1 MRSLYAAA
9 SGMAAQQTRL
19 DTIANN
25 LANVSTTAFKKSRES
40 FEDLFY
46 QELTHGGLSAST
58 SRVEVGSGVALS
70 GIVKDHRNGQ
80 ITGTGG
86 TFDLAIEGPG
96 YFQVETQEGEM
107 LYTRDGNFRLDQDG
121 VLRTSAGLILSGNI
135 GVPRDADMVRI
146 LEDGTILA
154 ENGTEATTI
163 GVIELRTFVNPSGLA
178 PQGGNLYSETV
189 NSGSPLPTE
198 PGESSLRQ
206 GFLEGSNVE
215 VAEELIGMIAAQ
227 RAYEL
232 NSKVIQASDE
242 VMRTATSIRR

>member
-58 SRVEVGSGVALS
+58 SRVEVGSGVSLS

-80 ITGTGG
+80 IQQTGG
-86 TFDLAIEGPG
+86 TFDLAIEGKG
-96 YFQVETQEGEM
+96 YFQVETQEGEL
-107 LYTRDGNFRLDQDG
+107 LYTRDGNFRTDADG
-121 VLRTSAGLILSGNI
+121 VLRTAAGLVLSGNFQI
-135 GVPRDADMVRI
+135 PKDAESIRV
-146 LEDGTILA
+146 LEDGSILA
-154 ENGTEATTI
+154 EQGTGATTI
-163 GVIELRTFVNPSGLA
+163 GVIELRTFINPGGLR
-178 PQGGNLYSETV
+178 PEGGNLYSETV
-189 NSGSPLPTE
+189 NSGSPLPPE
-198 PGESSLRQ
+198 IGASSIRQ

>member
-19 DTIANN
+19 DNIANN

-46 QELTHGGLSAST
+46 QELTHGGMSAST
-58 SRVEVGSGVALS
+58 SRVEVGSGVSLS

-80 ITGTGG
+80 IMATGG
-86 TFDLAIEGPG
+86 TFDLAIEGRG
-96 YFQVETQEGEM
+96 YFQVENQEGEIFF
-107 LYTRDGNFRLDQDG
+107 TRDGNFKTDQDG
-121 VLRTSAGLILSGNI
+121 VLRTAAGLTLSGNI
-135 GVPRDADMVRI
+135 GIPQDAERVTI

-154 ENGTEATTI
+154 ERGTEATTI
-163 GVIELRTFVNPSGLA
+163 GVIELRTFVNPGGLS
-178 PQGGNLYSETV
+178 PEGGNLYSETV
-189 NSGSPLPTE
+189 NSGAPLPPE
-198 PGESSLRQ
+198 PGEAAIRQ

>member
-1 MRSLYAAA
+1 
-9 SGMAAQQTRL
+9 MAAQQIRL
-19 DTIANN
+19 DNIANN

-58 SRVEVGSGVALS
+58 SRVEVGSGVSLS
-70 GIVKDHRNGQ
+70 GITKDHRNGQ
-80 ITGTGG
+80 ILNTGG

-96 YFQVETQEGEM
+96 FFQVETQEGEM
-107 LYTRDGNFRLDQDG
+107 LFTRDGSFKTDRDG
-121 VLRTSAGLILSGNI
+121 VLRTTAGLVLSGNI
-135 GVPRDADMVRI
+135 AVPRDADMIRI

-154 ENGTEATTI
+154 ERGTEATTI
-163 GVIELRTFVNPSGLA
+163 GVIELRTFVNPAGMA
-178 PQGGNLYSETV
+178 PRGGNLYAETV
-189 NSGSPLPTE
+189 NSGSPLPPE
-198 PGESSLRQ
+198 PGESSIRQ